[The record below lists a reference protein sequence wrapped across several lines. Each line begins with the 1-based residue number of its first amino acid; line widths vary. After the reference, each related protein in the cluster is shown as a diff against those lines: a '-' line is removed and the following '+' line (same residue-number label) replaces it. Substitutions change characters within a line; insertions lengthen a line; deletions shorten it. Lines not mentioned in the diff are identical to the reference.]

1 MPARTSDI
9 AWSIMSFSPLTGVI
23 KNPGNSGCGQ
33 ATAESDAT
41 FRRPLRRI
49 GKPEHR
55 SRLGLA
61 GVRDKRIWTGRRC
74 FIHPRVLLALR
85 GFQASFIRRRPD
97 CCAAPSLCPSD
108 VRHHQ
113 ENAVDRDAAAGAG
126 RLVAE
131 LFEHFSNTGELDP
144 APDVPFRAAMN
155 SIHIGTTMLGRC
167 DGTFTTVRRER
178 RQVIETN
185 DDRYCLARNTG
196 GRDAQVLHRGREF
209 TMRPGSMALL
219 KLDEPFFS
227 ADGASHKRFTNV
239 HLPMATLKAMVAD
252 VDDLV
257 GRELEAGGALSLA
270 MDYSDLLLRNPAAVD
285 EAGMA
290 ISAHLTDL
298 VSLGL
303 GARGDLSVAARRGG
317 LRAVRLK
324 AVLTILEKRFAE
336 PDFSAHKL
344 AAAAGLSE
352 RYVNELLYEAGASF
366 TTRLTELRLRQAAD
380 LLTRAGGGRGR
391 MSDIAFDCGFN
402 DLSYFN
408 RCFRRR
414 FGLTP
419 SAARGR

>member
-1 MPARTSDI
+1 
-9 AWSIMSFSPLTGVI
+9 MSVI
-23 KNPGNSGCGQ
+23 KKMLSTDMLPQ
-33 ATAESDAT
+33 
-41 FRRPLRRI
+41 
-49 GKPEHR
+49 
-55 SRLGLA
+55 GLDD
-61 GVRDKRIWTGRRC
+61 RQR
-74 FIHPRVLLALR
+74 FL
-85 GFQASFIRRRPD
+85 SF
-97 CCAAPSLCPSD
+97 
-108 VRHHQ
+108 
-113 ENAVDRDAAAGAG
+113 
-126 RLVAE
+126 AE

-144 APDVPFRAAMN
+144 ARDVPFRAAMN

-196 GRDAQVLHRGREF
+196 NRDAQVLHRGREF
-209 TMRPGSMALL
+209 TMRPGSMVLL

-227 ADGASHKRFTNV
+227 ADGASRKRFTNV

-252 VDDLV
+252 VDDMV
-257 GRELEAGGALSLA
+257 GRELEPGGALSLA
-270 MDYSDLLLRNPAAVD
+270 MDYSDLLLRNTAAVD

-303 GARGDLSVAARRGG
+303 GARGDLALAARRGG

-366 TTRLTELRLRQAAD
+366 TMRLTELRLRQAAD
-380 LLTRAGGGRGR
+380 RLTRAGGGGGR
-391 MSDIAFDCGFN
+391 ISDIAFDCGFN